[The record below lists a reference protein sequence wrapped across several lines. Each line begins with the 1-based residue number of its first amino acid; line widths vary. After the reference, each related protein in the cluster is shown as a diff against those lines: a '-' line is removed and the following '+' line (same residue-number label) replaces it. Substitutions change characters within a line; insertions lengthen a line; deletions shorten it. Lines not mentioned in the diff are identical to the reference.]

1 MIYDITPCPK
11 PRMTRQDK
19 FRGKP
24 GRKPTRPCVAR
35 YWAFKDEV
43 KLKMMLQRTS
53 LTDYW
58 MHLNGKTIIF
68 HMPMPKSWS
77 KKKRDSYRGHAHLQT
92 PDKDNLEKALM
103 DALYLN
109 DSGVWDTRTVKLWDD
124 EGAIEILNTGEWLR

>member
-1 MIYDITPCPK
+1 MYDITPVPK

-43 KLKMMLQRTS
+43 KYKIMQPHNNNIS
-53 LTDYW
+53 
-58 MHLNGKTIIF
+58 LNGMTIIF
-68 HMPMPKSWS
+68 HLPMPKSWG
-77 KKKRDSYRGHAHLQT
+77 KRKRDAHRGRAHLT
-92 PDKDNLEKALM
+92 VPDKDNVEKGLW

-109 DSGVWDTRTVKLWDD
+109 DSGVWDTRSVKLWADK
-124 EGAIEILNTGEWLR
+124 GGIEIIYTGKWPKGAKA

>member
-24 GRKPTRPCVAR
+24 GRKPMRPCVAR

-43 KLKMMLQRTS
+43 KYKILAGVTTLF
-53 LTDYW
+53 
-58 MHLNGKTIIF
+58 HLNGKTIIF
-68 HMPMPKSWS
+68 YLPMPKSWD
-77 KKKRDSYRGHAHLQT
+77 KKKRLAHWGKPHRTT

-109 DSGVWDTRTVKLWDD
+109 DSGVWDTRTIKLWADI
-124 EGAIEILNTGEWLR
+124 GAIDIRDTGEWE